1 MAYLYDPLHPAVA
14 QCRETVEAQRAR
26 HTVAQALSSA
36 DYSLME
42 KQRIKTFSR
51 DVFGQLKGLAW

>member
-1 MAYLYDPLHPAVA
+1 VFPGLLALKRLD
-14 QCRETVEAQRAR
+14 QC
-26 HTVAQALSSA
+26 HTVAQALASG

-51 DVFGQLKGLAW
+51 DVFGQLGTLRW